1 MTTFLIITTI
11 VSLTVAI
18 VALVIALKKQTVKE
32 VVKTEKVIEHAPVE
46 HPFVFDEKNGMYR
59 LDGDL
64 YVTGSVSALNVLDNN
79 KNV

>member
-18 VALVIALKKQTVKE
+18 VALVIALKKQTANE

-46 HPFVFDEKNGMYR
+46 HPFVFDKKNGMYR